1 MNLTNLP
8 WLQKLLGF
16 DTSNIPPGA
25 EVDLTWSNMPQS
37 WGVFVMLALVLLGFY
52 TIRWLYRRE
61 LDTCPLWVKRILVG
75 LRMAVLLVL
84 LAIYL
89 GPAAVSTIRSSL
101 PSLIV
106 VLRDDSRSM
115 AQRDVYLDD
124 DAAQRVARF
133 QDGTVEQVRAAR
145 PSRAALV
152 DQAFEKDERELLRQI
167 EQRGRLRVLDFSTRV
182 TPVAERPAH
191 IKPKGAEGEE
201 PSHRSRKTAGES
213 ANAPPGDKPAA
224 AADSSLPAIDAL
236 PTLTATG
243 PGTDLYKAVRD
254 GIADKMTAAAIL
266 FADGQHTAAGD
277 LQAAA
282 AEAKEKGVPLLIV
295 GVGDPSRP
303 RNLQISDVYADP
315 QVWRDDPFEI
325 QAVLRASGVGAEQV
339 EVELVEREI
348 VEGQTEPGEE
358 RVVERRNVELP
369 PDGGQLRLSFQH
381 TVDKP
386 GRRLFSV
393 RVQQLENESNLEDNA
408 PTAPVP
414 VKVLGEQARVL
425 LIAGAPT
432 WEYRGVQRLL
442 TREKSI
448 DLSCWLQ
455 TLDDGRPQEGDT
467 PIHLL
472 PATREELFKYDVVLL
487 FDPDPK
493 EFDNE
498 WVELLKQFV
507 GEHSGGMLYMAGP
520 QFSGRF
526 LAGSR
531 TGELKDLLPVRLGDV
546 ARMEVDQLVAATS
559 SRSWPLGVVSSNV
572 DQPIMRFYSEPEKTL
587 ARWQSLP
594 GIFWSFPSE
603 EPKPA
608 ARLLIELSDP
618 GMIGGPRPL
627 LVTGQYGSGR
637 TVYVG
642 FNGTWR
648 WRRIGHDAEYFNRF
662 WVQTVR
668 YLIEGRS
675 LEGKRRGIV
684 EAERARYD
692 LGERVQITAQLKDAS
707 YKPLEVASVSAT
719 RRHNDGEITPFQL
732 APVPNQP
739 GTYEATLTP
748 QRTGRYTITVEPPV
762 ETVEPVTIETN
773 FSVSLPSAE
782 ANEAW
787 LNKAQLVALAEASGG
802 KYFSI
807 DELDQ
812 LVAAIPDKTRHID
825 LQSKPL
831 PLWDTRNL
839 LFVLVGLLCVE
850 WAVRKKFKLM

>member
-1 MNLTNLP
+1 MNLAKLP

-16 DTSNIPPGA
+16 DTSNVPPGA
-25 EVDLTWSNMPQS
+25 EVNLVWSNMPQS
-37 WGVFVMLALVLLGFY
+37 WGVFLVIGAVLLGFY
-52 TIRWLYRRE
+52 IVRWLYRHE
-61 LDTCPLWVKRILVG
+61 LDTCPAWVKRVLVG
-75 LRMAVLLVL
+75 LRVAVLLVL
-84 LAIYL
+84 LAVYL
-89 GPAAVSTIRSSL
+89 GPAAISTIRTSL

-106 VLRDDSRSM
+106 LLRDDSRSM

-124 DAAQRVARF
+124 DAAQRVAKF
-133 QDGTVEQVRAAR
+133 QGSTVEKVRADR
-145 PSRAALV
+145 PSRASLV
-152 DQAFEKDERELLRQI
+152 EEAFEKDNRQLLREL
-167 EQRGRLRVLDFSTRV
+167 EERGRLRVLDFSTRV
-182 TPVAERPAH
+182 KPVVERAAIQKPAREE
-191 IKPKGAEGEE
+191 KPK
-201 PSHRSRKTAGES
+201 AGEIAS
-213 ANAPPGDKPAA
+213 DDAQTATTKDAIGSTEKPEDDVTA
-224 AADSSLPAIDAL
+224 LPALDAS
-236 PTLTATG
+236 G
-243 PGTDLYKAVRD
+243 QGTDLYKAIRD
-254 GIADKMTAAAIL
+254 GIADKMTAVTIL
-266 FADGQHTAAGD
+266 FADGQHTATGD

-282 AEAKEKGVPLLIV
+282 AEAKEKGIPLLIV

-325 QAVLRASGVGAEQV
+325 QAVLRAQGVGAQQV
-339 EVELVEREI
+339 EVVLVQRE
-348 VEGQTEPGEE
+348 VREGTAEPGEE
-358 RVVERRNVELP
+358 QILERREVELP
-369 PDGGQLRLSFQH
+369 PDGGQVRLSFQH
-381 TVDKP
+381 TAEKP
-386 GRRLFSV
+386 GRLLFSV
-393 RVQQLENESNLEDNA
+393 RVQQLENESNLEDNE
-408 PTAPVP
+408 PTSPVP

-425 LIAGAPT
+425 LVAGAPT

-467 PIHLL
+467 PITLL
-472 PATREELFKYDVVLL
+472 PATREALFKYDVVLL

-520 QFSGRF
+520 KYSGRF
-526 LAGSR
+526 LAGAR

-546 ARMEVDQLVAATS
+546 ARMEVDQLVAATT
-559 SRSWPLGVVSSNV
+559 SRSWPLGVVSANV
-572 DQPIMRFYSEPEKTL
+572 DQPIMRFYPEPEKTL

-603 EPKPA
+603 EPKAA
-608 ARLLIELSDP
+608 ARMLIELSDP
-618 GMIGGPRPL
+618 AMIGGPRPL

-692 LGERVQITAQLKDAS
+692 LGERVQITAQLKDSS
-707 YKPLEVASVSAT
+707 YKPLEVPVVNAT
-719 RRHNDGEITPFQL
+719 RRHSDGEIVPFTL
-732 APVPNQP
+732 APIPNQP
-739 GTYEATLTP
+739 GSYEATITP
-748 QRTGRYTITVEPPV
+748 HRTGRYTIVVEPPA
-762 ETVEPVTIETN
+762 ETVEAVNIETN
-773 FSVSLPSAE
+773 FSVTLPSAE

-787 LNKAQLVALAEASGG
+787 LNKAQLVSLAEESGG
-802 KYFSI
+802 KYFSL
-807 DELDQ
+807 DELDK
-812 LVAAIPDKTRHID
+812 LVAAIPDKTKHID

-839 LFVLVGLLCVE
+839 LFLLVGLLCVE
-850 WAVRKKFKLM
+850 WAVRKKYKLM